1 MHPDGRT
8 NMTAREIKDSIG
20 WGAVSADIRQQVM
33 DLCDVVASQDA
44 EIRALKLVVTELA
57 KRADLSCK

>member
-1 MHPDGRT
+1 MKAQD
-8 NMTAREIKDSIG
+8 IKDSIG

-33 DLCDVVASQDA
+33 DLCDVVSSQDA

-57 KRADLSCK
+57 KRAELNDD

>member
-1 MHPDGRT
+1 
-8 NMTAREIKDSIG
+8 MTAREIKDSIG